1 MTDEDLNER
10 KTFIKAVGMESTK
23 FVNETLFLF
32 LASIIRT
39 SDGEDGTNFARNVE
53 DRICL
58 SVSDCGKRESL
69 PWCCVLELYPSTPH
83 EAEKSGKDY

>member
-32 LASIIRT
+32 LAGIIRT
-39 SDGEDGTNFARNVE
+39 SDGEDGTNF
-53 DRICL
+53 
-58 SVSDCGKRESL
+58 
-69 PWCCVLELYPSTPH
+69 
-83 EAEKSGKDY
+83 